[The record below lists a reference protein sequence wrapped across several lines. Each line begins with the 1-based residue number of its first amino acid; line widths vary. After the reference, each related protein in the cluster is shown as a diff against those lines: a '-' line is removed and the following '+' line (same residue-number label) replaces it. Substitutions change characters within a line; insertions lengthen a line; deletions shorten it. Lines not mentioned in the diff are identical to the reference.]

1 MYSLFYRYLQKFI
14 LKNSFY
20 DDILKITHNENIN
33 HIVEISFA
41 DSIILNNL
49 DEKYFYNGFDVED
62 NFIQKLN
69 LNFLIIKNINLKK
82 KVYMK

>member
-49 DEKYFYNGFDVED
+49 DGKYFYNGFDVED

>member
-20 DDILKITHNENIN
+20 FDILKITHNENIN

>member
-1 MYSLFYRYLQKFI
+1 MYSLFYRYLQKII

-20 DDILKITHNENIN
+20 DDILNIIHNENVK
-33 HIVEISFA
+33 HIVEIGCA

-69 LNFLIIKNINLKK
+69 
-82 KVYMK
+82 